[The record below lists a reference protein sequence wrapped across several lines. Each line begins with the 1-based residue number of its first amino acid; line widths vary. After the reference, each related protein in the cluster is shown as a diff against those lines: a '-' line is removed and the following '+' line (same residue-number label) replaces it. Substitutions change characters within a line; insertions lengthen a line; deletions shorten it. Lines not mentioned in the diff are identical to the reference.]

1 MVKID
6 SMMKNRNIKAII
18 ILLLCVMMITACGQK
33 RAEDGNMDFLI
44 GEWKCEENPLE
55 NEAYYTGFIVLNIR
69 EDGSFRMYDAE
80 AGNPVISG
88 NLECLSEQCLV
99 LKCSMEDDFDPPP
112 TWQSMEEEQEIAY
125 SIAEDG
131 KLHMTYKEGE
141 TASTLVFVK
150 Q

>member
-33 RAEDGNMDFLI
+33 RAGDGNMDSLI

-55 NEAYYTGFIVLNIR
+55 NEAYYTGFIMMYIQ
-69 EDGSFRMYDAE
+69 EDGSFRMSDAE

-88 NLECLSEQCLV
+88 DLEILSDKELV
-99 LKCSMEDDFDPPP
+99 LKCSTEDDFDPPP
-112 TWQSMEEEQEIAY
+112 TWQSMKEEQEIAY
-125 SIAEDG
+125 SLAEDG
-131 KLHMTYKEGE
+131 KLHMTYIEGE
-141 TASTLVFVK
+141 SASTLVFVK